1 MQMMWSAPRIQPL
14 PWMEAIIKL
23 LHHQR
28 PNPIMLAT
36 NHTLKLKT
44 SAWTWLTS
52 LPPANVTLG
61 VQQPTVSGRKK
72 ASKSVALGTQ
82 NPCSKSPP
90 SPQRTETPASS
101 RLPTKQLQPR
111 AAVWMEGKCGYAVC
125 GVTKEG
131 HQLCCQICHQ
141 V

>member
-1 MQMMWSAPRIQPL
+1 MQMMWSAPQVQPL
-14 PWMEAIIKL
+14 RWMEAILKL

-28 PNPIMLAT
+28 LNPSMLAT

-72 ASKSVALGTQ
+72 VHKSVSLGTQ
-82 NPCSKSPP
+82 NPHHLLHVERR
-90 SPQRTETPASS
+90 PQPHHCKK

-111 AAVWMEGKCGYAVC
+111 AAVWMEDNCGYAVC
-125 GVTKEG
+125 GVTKKG
-131 HQLCCQICHQ
+131 HQLCCHICHH